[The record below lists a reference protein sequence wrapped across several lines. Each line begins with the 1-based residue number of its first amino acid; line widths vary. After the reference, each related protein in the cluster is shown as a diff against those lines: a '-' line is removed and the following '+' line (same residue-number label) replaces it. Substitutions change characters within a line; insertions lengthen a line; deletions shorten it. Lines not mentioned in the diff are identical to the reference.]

1 MGRPIVGARFP
12 GPITGRGAGL
22 CGTVR
27 TETEPRVRAYRST
40 VTHPRPPSVPEAA
53 AAPPS
58 PPSSSAGA
66 GPTAA
71 VDPHVAEGE
80 RPSVKG
86 FFHLLQV
93 RGLRRL
99 VGVRLFHS
107 FGDGA
112 FQGALAVLVLF
123 SPERE
128 TEPAEIAAGF
138 AVLLLPY
145 SILGPFAGALLDRW
159 SRRRVLVWANL
170 IRAALVLLVA
180 VLIAL
185 DLPRVLLFITALVI
199 MGVGRFVGSGLSAS
213 LPHTVARDSLVGANA
228 LATTASAITTA
239 VGGGYAI
246 LLRAVL
252 GETHQRIALIT
263 ATVLVF
269 YLIAALIATR
279 FGVMELGPD
288 ETDEPAQPLRAVLE
302 GFGSALGHVVSRPTV
317 GVAVLVVMAVRFC
330 FGLCTLVVLLL
341 FQKYFTENVGIL
353 RTGPTGIAELL
364 AVGALGIFLGAL
376 VTAPAVR
383 HLGRTRYLVALL
395 TTTAFV
401 TLILGS
407 RFTIIT
413 TLIVTLVV
421 GFTYQSSK
429 ICMDSVVQADSDDAY
444 VGRVFALYDTANNVC
459 YVGAFCLGVLLVPEN
474 GRGMVAVLLVAAIF
488 LAIAVGYGLAQARL
502 TRRATHGSPTG

>member
-1 MGRPIVGARFP
+1 M
-12 GPITGRGAGL
+12 
-22 CGTVR
+22 
-27 TETEPRVRAYRST
+27 
-40 VTHPRPPSVPEAA
+40 THPRPPSVPEAA
-53 AAPPS
+53 GLPSGQPEPGQPRNAS
-58 PPSSSAGA
+58 PP
-66 GPTAA
+66 GPTGD

-159 SRRRVLVWANL
+159 SRRRVLVSANL
-170 IRAALVLLVA
+170 IRAGLVLLVA

-185 DLPRVLLFITALVI
+185 DLPRVLLFVTALVI

-213 LPHTVARDSLVGANA
+213 LPHTVASDSLVGANA

-246 LLRAVL
+246 ALRAL
-252 GETHQRIALIT
+252 IGETHERIAIIT
-263 ATVLVF
+263 GTVLIF
-269 YLIAALIATR
+269 YVIAALIAMR
-279 FGVMELGPD
+279 FGVLELGPD
-288 ETDEPAQPLRAVLE
+288 ETDEPAQPMRAVLE
-302 GFGSALGHVVSRPTV
+302 GFGSALHHVIRRPTV
-317 GVAVLVVMAVRFC
+317 GVAILVVMAVRFC

-341 FQKYFTENVGIL
+341 FQKYFTEDVGFL

-395 TTTAFV
+395 GATALV
-401 TLILGS
+401 TLVFGS
-407 RFTIIT
+407 RFMIIT
-413 TLIVTLVV
+413 TLIVALVV

-459 YVGAFCLGVLLVPEN
+459 YVGAFCLGVLLVPED
-474 GRGMVAVLLVAAIF
+474 GRGMAAVLLVALIF
-488 LAIAVGYGLAQARL
+488 LIIAVGYGLAQGRL
-502 TRRATHGSPTG
+502 TRQASRVAGVG